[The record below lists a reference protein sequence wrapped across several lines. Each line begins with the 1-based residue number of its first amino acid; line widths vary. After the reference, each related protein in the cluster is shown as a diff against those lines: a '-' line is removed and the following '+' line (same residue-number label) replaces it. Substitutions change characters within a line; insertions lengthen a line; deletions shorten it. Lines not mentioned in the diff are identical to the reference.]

1 MPLYEYRCECGESW
15 HNLASYEDVIA
26 ICKACKKVAARVAF
40 YRNQEIRTDDAYI
53 PESEGEY
60 KLESDKRALKGRGWD
75 YDRALEH
82 IRAHVVE
89 TDKGKVVKGL

>member
-1 MPLYEYRCECGESW
+1 MPVYDYKCECGERFTK
-15 HNLASYEDVIA
+15 LTSYDDVFS
-26 ICKACKKVAARVAF
+26 ICKCGKAASRVAF
-40 YRNQEIRTDDAYI
+40 YRNQELRTEAATI
-53 PESEGEY
+53 PEGEGEY

-89 TDKGKVVKGL
+89 TDQGKVVKGL